1 MKKKILLMIIVNIA
15 VVCTLIV
22 FIEIAGQA
30 AYYIKHGKFVFQAD
44 DYGYGEIFELHPF
57 HAVRLKKN
65 VRAESNGKTI
75 TTTSRH
81 TRWTGAPEDDR
92 GRIRLA
98 VLGGSTAFGT
108 NVTDSESWPALLQSK
123 LGDQFS
129 VINYGAPNFLSA
141 EAIIQMAFIVP
152 EAKPEFVIVYQ
163 GWNDIFQ
170 YHIKEF
176 SPDYYDHGMDMY
188 GKLSVP
194 VNRDKTLFEKL
205 NDLSAIARA
214 ASKIKN
220 MLPKK
225 PAEEPCETFDTPDP
239 YVDRIYTRNLNT
251 LKLLSEQ
258 TASYTLF
265 VPQVL
270 NYHKFIENK
279 DNESCNWQASGHI
292 KHRAFPVLM
301 DRFNSFMREV
311 CANGD
316 PECIFVEAVLKVNWE
331 PDDFVDW
338 GHFSKKGG
346 EKFADVLSREITS
359 KIKEVKSQSDH
370 RLVD

>member
-1 MKKKILLMIIVNIA
+1 MITAWI
-15 VVCTLIV
+15 CT
-22 FIEIAGQA
+22 
-30 AYYIKHGKFVFQAD
+30 
-44 DYGYGEIFELHPF
+44 
-57 HAVRLKKN
+57 
-65 VRAESNGKTI
+65 
-75 TTTSRH
+75 
-81 TRWTGAPEDDR
+81 
-92 GRIRLA
+92 
-98 VLGGSTAFGT
+98 
-108 NVTDSESWPALLQSK
+108 
-123 LGDQFS
+123 
-129 VINYGAPNFLSA
+129 
-141 EAIIQMAFIVP
+141 
-152 EAKPEFVIVYQ
+152 
-163 GWNDIFQ
+163 
-170 YHIKEF
+170 
-176 SPDYYDHGMDMY
+176 

-205 NDLSAIARA
+205 NDLSAIARVA
-214 ASKIKN
+214 TKIKN
-220 MLPKK
+220 NLPKK
-225 PAEEPCETFDTPDP
+225 PVEEPCETFDTPDP

-270 NYHKFIENK
+270 NYHKFTENK

-292 KHRAFPVLM
+292 KHRAFPELM

-311 CANGD
+311 CLNSD

-359 KIKEVKSQSDH
+359 KITEVKPQSDH
-370 RLVD
+370 ELVD